1 MVNIK
6 YTGSRFTRRR
16 LPNGRWI
23 AFRPNET
30 VEIESDRLAKELET
44 QRDFVIA
51 KGNTP
56 KVGAGIKTHV
66 KPPKSRGRPPKSK
79 AKTKIQ
85 EKVDKLPKGLK
96 KNKKAKKGKAD

>member
-1 MVNIK
+1 MVNIT
-6 YTGSRFTRRR
+6 YTGSKFTRRR

-23 AFRPNET
+23 TFRPNET
-30 VEIESDRLAKELET
+30 VEIKSDRLAEELKT
-44 QRDFVIA
+44 QRDFAIG
-51 KGNTP
+51 KDNTL